1 MIYYVCLFVFH
12 YGLPSML
19 ARLLL
24 NPISDNVCNCVENR
38 SSELCVNNNQKHYL
52 TTEKHVK

>member
-52 TTEKHVK
+52 TTESM